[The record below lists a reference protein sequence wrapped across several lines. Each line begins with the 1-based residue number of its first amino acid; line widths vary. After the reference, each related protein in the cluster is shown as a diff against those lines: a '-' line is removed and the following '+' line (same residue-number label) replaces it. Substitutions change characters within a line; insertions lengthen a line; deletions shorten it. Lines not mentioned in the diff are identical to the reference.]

1 MFLALLVTAAGNTAL
16 QSVLPV
22 IGRAIAIPDMAIALI
37 FSLSALLWTFS
48 APYWARESDRR
59 GRRRLMQVGVM
70 GFGISMLLCACVI
83 LAGLQGLIAPLVT
96 FALFTLARALFGIF
110 GSAANPAAQ
119 AFIAGRTSEMERTTA
134 LATLSSA
141 FGLGTILGPAVAP
154 FFILPKVGLAGPM
167 FAFAAIAVV
176 VVVLIARGLPDDDP
190 THFAP
195 EARASDGGAAAASK
209 PSVGGAAASISSGG
223 AAAAMSSG
231 GAAAAMPSV
240 GGSSSGANLIAAED
254 LGVYGR
260 SERLSLKDSRIQPFM
275 IFGFAAGSLQ
285 AATGQALGFFIID
298 RMNVSA
304 IDAAQMIGIAL
315 MAGAGATLLVQWGV
329 IRLLDLSPSQLMRW
343 GTLIAAIGTLGIA
356 FAPDFHALVIAF
368 SLSCAGYGFVRPGF
382 TAGSSLAVTRPEQGA
397 LAGAVTSINGS
408 CFVLAPAIGIGLYE
422 LQPELPY
429 WLATAGLVWLAVYA
443 WSNPI
448 LKASAVRDV

>member
-195 EARASDGGAAAASK
+195 EARASGGGAAAAS
-209 PSVGGAAASISSGG
+209 
-223 AAAAMSSG
+223 MSSG

>member
-1 MFLALLVTAAGNTAL
+1 MLVTAAGNTAL

-22 IGRAIAIPDMAIALI
+22 IGREIAIPDMAIAVI

-59 GRRRLMQVGVM
+59 GRRRLMQVGVL
-70 GFGISMLLCACVI
+70 GFGVSMLLCAFVI
-83 LAGLQGLIAPLVT
+83 LAGLKGLIAPLVT
-96 FALFTLARALFGIF
+96 FALFTVARALFGIF
-110 GSAANPAAQ
+110 GAAANPAAQ
-119 AFIAGRTSEMERTTA
+119 AFVAGRTSEAERTTA
-134 LATLSSA
+134 LATLASA

-154 FFILPKVGLAGPM
+154 FFILPMVGLAGPM
-167 FAFAAIAVV
+167 FAFAAIAFIVV
-176 VVVLIARGLPDDDP
+176 LLIARGLPDDDP
-190 THFAP
+190 THA
-195 EARASDGGAAAASK
+195 ATRAGA
-209 PSVGGAAASISSGG
+209 
-223 AAAAMSSG
+223 SG

-254 LGVYGR
+254 MATYGR
-260 SERLSLKDSRIQPFM
+260 STRLSLQDSRIRPFM

-298 RMNVSA
+298 RMGGSA

-329 IRLLDLSPSQLMRW
+329 IRMLDLSPSQLMRW
-343 GTLIAAIGTLGIA
+343 GTIVAAIGTMGIA

-368 SLSCAGYGFVRPGF
+368 SLSCAGYGFIRPGF

-397 LAGAVTSINGS
+397 VAGAVTAINGA

-422 LQPELPY
+422 LRPELPY
-429 WLATAGLVWLAVYA
+429 WLATILLAWLALFA

-448 LKASAVRDV
+448 LKVSIPRISG